1 MSASEK
7 QHTGA
12 PEKNERK
19 RTEIVMLQ
27 QVRQWILITF
37 GTMLIAASV
46 FFFMMPSHLA
56 VGSISGLAI
65 VLSEL
70 TGFGVSAITLVLNIA
85 LLAVGMVMIGR
96 DFGVKTI
103 YTSLMLPVLLG
114 VLERLFPHFSSI
126 MGDPFLDMVC
136 YLFLAAAGCAMLFNL
151 NASSGGL
158 DILAKILNK
167 YFRMELGVAMS
178 LTGICV
184 ALSAA
189 LVYDP
194 KTVALSIL
202 GTYLFGLVLDHFI
215 FGMNI
220 KKRVC
225 IMSDK
230 REEIT
235 GFILNTLHS
244 GASLYQAVGAYTG
257 EVRQEIIVIVTK
269 QEYIKLIGFISQTDP
284 AAFVTVYNVN
294 EVIYRPKNIL

>member
-1 MSASEK
+1 M
-7 QHTGA
+7 
-12 PEKNERK
+12 K
-19 RTEIVMLQ
+19 RVKE
-27 QVRQWILITF
+27 WGFITF
-37 GTMLIAASV
+37 GTMLIAVSV

-56 VGSISGLAI
+56 VGSVSGLSI
-65 VLSEL
+65 VLCEI
-70 TGFGVSAITLVLNIA
+70 TGLSVPVISMGLNIV
-85 LLAVGMVMIGR
+85 LLAVGMVLIGR

-103 YTSLMLPVLLG
+103 YTSLALPVMLE
-114 VLERLFPHFSSI
+114 VLERFFPSFASI

-136 YLFLAAAGCAMLFNL
+136 YLFLAGAGCAILFNL

-167 YFRMELGVAMS
+167 YFRMELGTAMS
-178 LTGICV
+178 LTGVCV

-189 LVYDP
+189 LVYAP

-225 IMSDK
+225 IMSEK
-230 REEIT
+230 KEEIT
-235 GFILNTLHS
+235 RFILDTLHS

-257 EVRQEIIVIVTK
+257 DVREEIIVIVTK

-284 AAFVTVYNVN
+284 AAFITVYNVN
-294 EVIYRPKNIL
+294 EVIYRPKKIV